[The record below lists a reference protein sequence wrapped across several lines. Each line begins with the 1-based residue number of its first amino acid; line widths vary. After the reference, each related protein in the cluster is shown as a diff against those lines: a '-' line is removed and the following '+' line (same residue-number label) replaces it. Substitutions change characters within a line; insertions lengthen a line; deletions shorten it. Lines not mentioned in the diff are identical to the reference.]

1 MEICEGGELFSLI
14 DRKGIILNKVIC
26 QKLKQKTIL
35 NK

>member
-14 DRKGIILNKVIC
+14 NRKGILLNKVIC
-26 QKLKQKTIL
+26 QKLKQNSIL